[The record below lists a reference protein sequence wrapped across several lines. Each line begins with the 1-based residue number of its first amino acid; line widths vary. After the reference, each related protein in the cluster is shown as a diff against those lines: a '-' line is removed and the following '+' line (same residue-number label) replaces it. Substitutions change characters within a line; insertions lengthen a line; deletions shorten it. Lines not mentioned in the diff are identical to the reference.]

1 MRLPPFGSSERGPVK
16 QPAARRQEVYAADR
30 VIVINLIVVEFK
42 TLKIYVYTVHYRRP

>member
-30 VIVINLIVVEFK
+30 FIVINLIVVEFK
-42 TLKIYVYTVHYRRP
+42 SFETFYVYTVH